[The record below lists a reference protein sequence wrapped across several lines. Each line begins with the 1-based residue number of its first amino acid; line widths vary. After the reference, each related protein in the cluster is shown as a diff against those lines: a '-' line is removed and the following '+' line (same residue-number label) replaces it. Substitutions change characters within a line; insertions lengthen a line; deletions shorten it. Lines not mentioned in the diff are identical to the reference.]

1 MGNEEFFS
9 LISRLILPVPT
20 PHSPLP
26 IPHSPPTIPRSAFLC
41 YSLAPMNP
49 AKIILFLTLA
59 SVLTIE
65 AEARVGECLPI
76 NVRNLEGNYIVPGV
90 MGAIVYRRAGAG
102 ELSLDAYVQKHG
114 RKRPAVI
121 IVHGGGWT
129 GGSRIA
135 FVGQFMEM
143 LTRAGYNWFS
153 IDYSLGGIQ
162 NYRDALDDLRAATDF
177 IRCNAKKFRIDPNN
191 IALFGEDAG
200 AHLAAMYLVE
210 KPVGV
215 KAAVLV
221 GGFYDLREIPGLKS
235 HSPEFLTAASPIAHI
250 GRGTPATM
258 IVHGAADREAP
269 PEQAAK
275 FCDAI
280 RHSGGECR
288 YTQVENAI
296 HRAENWTPLQWGYK
310 DAAISWLSAELNH
323 RFPAH
328 DPYSSNL
335 IKDVTFDPLRKL
347 KLDAYIPKGTGPFP
361 AVIIAHGG
369 GWEAG
374 DKVTYVTPLFEP
386 LARNGFAWF
395 SIDYRL
401 TPQYRHQD
409 QIEDLREAIRFV
421 RAYEKTFRID
431 PNRIAIIGESASGQ
445 MAALLATRAGKRS
458 NQPSRRRIPL
468 DGNFEYDPSAEFAA
482 AVSFYGVYD
491 FEAMIGELTPRSI
504 PSRLFGINNLD
515 DESRATLR
523 RYSPLRNAREKI
535 APLLL
540 ICGSKDGLFAQHNEF
555 ANELV
560 KAGAEFDAIT
570 IEGAPHGME
579 NWEGNPVWMDYK
591 TKLVEWLKA
600 KLDPKK

>member
-1 MGNEEFFS
+1 
-9 LISRLILPVPT
+9 
-20 PHSPLP
+20 
-26 IPHSPPTIPRSAFLC
+26 
-41 YSLAPMNP
+41 MNP
-49 AKIILFLTLA
+49 VKTTLLLALACALA
-59 SVLTIE
+59 SIE
-65 AEARVGECLPI
+65 AGAGECLPV
-76 NVRNLEGNYIVPGV
+76 NVRNPEGNYIVPGV
-90 MGAIVYRRAGAG
+90 MGDIVYRRVGG
-102 ELSLDAYVQKHG
+102 RELALDAYVQKHG

-121 IVHGGGWT
+121 IVHGGGWN

-153 IDYSLGGIQ
+153 IDYRLGGIQ
-162 NYRDALDDLRAATDF
+162 NYKDALDDLRAATDF

-200 AHLAAMYLVE
+200 AHLAAMLLVE
-210 KPVGV
+210 KPVGL
-215 KAAVLV
+215 KAAVLI
-221 GGFYDLREIPGLKS
+221 GGFYDLREIPNLKS
-235 HSPEFLTAASPIAHI
+235 QTSEFLAEASPITHLA
-250 GRGTPATM
+250 RATPAAM
-258 IVHGAADREAP
+258 VVHGAADREAP

-280 RHSGGECR
+280 RQSGGHCQ
-288 YTQVENAI
+288 YAPVDGAI
-296 HRAENWTPLQWGYK
+296 HRAENWTPGQWGYK
-310 DAAISWLSAELNH
+310 FAALYWLSAELNL
-323 RFPAH
+323 RFHAH
-328 DPYSSNL
+328 EPYYSNL
-335 IKDVTFDPLRKL
+335 KKDVTFDPLRKL
-347 KLDAYIPKGTGPFP
+347 KLDAYLPKGQGPFP

-409 QIEDLREAIRFV
+409 QIQDLREAVRFV

-431 PNRIAIIGESASGQ
+431 PDRIAIIGESASGQ
-445 MAALLATRAGKRS
+445 MAALLATRNGKRS
-458 NQPSRRRIPL
+458 NQPGRRRIAL
-468 DGNFEYDPSAEFAA
+468 EGNLENDTGAEFAA

-504 PSRLFGINNLD
+504 PSRLFGITSIDN
-515 DESRATLR
+515 ESRATLR
-523 RYSPLRNAREKI
+523 RHSPLHNTRENI

-540 ICGSKDGLFAQHNEF
+540 VCGTKDGLFAQHNAF

-560 KAGAEFDAIT
+560 KAGAGFDVIT
-570 IEGAPHGME
+570 LEGAPHGME
-579 NWEGNPVWMDYK
+579 NWEGHPEWMDYK

-600 KLDPKK
+600 KLAPQK

>member
-1 MGNEEFFS
+1 
-9 LISRLILPVPT
+9 
-20 PHSPLP
+20 
-26 IPHSPPTIPRSAFLC
+26 
-41 YSLAPMNP
+41 MNP
-49 AKIILFLTLA
+49 VKTTLLLALACALA
-59 SVLTIE
+59 SIE
-65 AEARVGECLPI
+65 AGAGECLPV
-76 NVRNLEGNYIVPGV
+76 NVRNPEGNYIVPGV
-90 MGAIVYRRAGAG
+90 MGDIVYRRVGG
-102 ELSLDAYVQKHG
+102 RELALDAYVQKHG

-121 IVHGGGWT
+121 IVHGGGWN

-153 IDYSLGGIQ
+153 IDYRLGGIQ
-162 NYRDALDDLRAATDF
+162 NYKDALDDLRAATDF

-200 AHLAAMYLVE
+200 AHLAAMLLVE
-210 KPVGV
+210 KPVGL
-215 KAAVLV
+215 KAAVLI
-221 GGFYDLREIPGLKS
+221 GGFYDLREIPNLKS
-235 HSPEFLTAASPIAHI
+235 QTSEFLAEASPITHLA
-250 GRGTPATM
+250 RATPAAM
-258 IVHGAADREAP
+258 VVHGAADREAP

-275 FCDAI
+275 FCDA
-280 RHSGGECR
+280 RRQSGGHCQ
-288 YTQVENAI
+288 YAPVDGAI
-296 HRAENWTPLQWGYK
+296 HRAENWTPGQWGYK
-310 DAAISWLSAELNH
+310 FAALYWLSAELNL
-323 RFPAH
+323 RFHAH
-328 DPYSSNL
+328 EPYYSNL
-335 IKDVTFDPLRKL
+335 KKDVTFDPLRKL
-347 KLDAYIPKGTGPFP
+347 KLDAYLPKGQGPFP

-409 QIEDLREAIRFV
+409 QIQDLREAVRFV

-431 PNRIAIIGESASGQ
+431 PDRIAIIGESASGQ
-445 MAALLATRAGKRS
+445 MAALLATRNGKRS
-458 NQPSRRRIPL
+458 NQPGRRRIAL
-468 DGNFEYDPSAEFAA
+468 EGNLENDTGAEFAA

-504 PSRLFGINNLD
+504 PSRLFGITSIDN
-515 DESRATLR
+515 ESRATLR
-523 RYSPLRNAREKI
+523 RHSPLHNTRENI

-540 ICGSKDGLFAQHNEF
+540 VCGTKDGLFAQHNAF

-560 KAGAEFDAIT
+560 KAGAGFDVIT
-570 IEGAPHGME
+570 LEGAPHGME
-579 NWEGNPVWMDYK
+579 NWEGHPEWMDYK

-600 KLDPKK
+600 KLAPQK